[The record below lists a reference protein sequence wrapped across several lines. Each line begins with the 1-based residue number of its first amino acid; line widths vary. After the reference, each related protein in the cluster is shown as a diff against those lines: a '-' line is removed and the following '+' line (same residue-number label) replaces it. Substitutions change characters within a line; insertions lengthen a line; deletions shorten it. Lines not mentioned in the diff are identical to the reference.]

1 MFEELSREGLVF
13 KKIVTIIAALSMITC
28 TSPKELGT
36 EENPIQFALVPGQ
49 DSAVLIENGRVL
61 EKWILQQSGL
71 HVRMQVPTNFIA
83 VVEAL
88 GSRRVDVAIL
98 NTFGY
103 ILAHEKYQAQA
114 RLIGMN
120 GDVAEYW
127 GQIITADPTIKT
139 LHDLTGKKFAY
150 VDPAST
156 SGYVLAAKLFQDEKI
171 RLGETIFAGKHDS
184 VVTMVY
190 QRRVHAGAT
199 YHTLPE
205 NGAPQD
211 ARRLVVAQ
219 FPDVYEK
226 VRIIAKTGPIPSD
239 PVVFRRD
246 FPRDLESKITA
257 SLKSFSSTPQGARA
271 LKNLYHLTGFRDCT
285 DQDYA
290 KARKILLE
298 IGAKV
303 QDLVK

>member
-1 MFEELSREGLVF
+1 ML
-13 KKIVTIIAALSMITC
+13 KKLLTIATALSMITC
-28 TSPKELGT
+28 TSRKELGT
-36 EENPIQFALVPGQ
+36 SENPIQFALVPGQ
-49 DSAVLIENGRVL
+49 DSAVLIENGRIL
-61 EKWILQQSGL
+61 EEWILQQSGL
-71 HVRMQVPTNFIA
+71 HVRMQVPTNFVA

-103 ILAHEKYQAQA
+103 ILAHQKYQAEA
-114 RLIGMN
+114 RLIGVN
-120 GDVAEYW
+120 GDAAEYW
-127 GQIITADPTIKT
+127 GQIITADPEIKT
-139 LHDLTGKKFAY
+139 VKDLNGKKFAF

-156 SGYVLAAKLFQDEKI
+156 SGYILAAKLFHDEKI
-171 RLGETIFAGKHDS
+171 RLGETVFAGKHDS

-190 QRRVHAGAT
+190 QRRIDAGAT

-205 NGAPQD
+205 NGVPQD
-211 ARRLVVAQ
+211 ARRLVVSQ

-239 PVVFRRD
+239 PVVFRKD
-246 FPRDLESKITA
+246 FPKELEVKLTA
-257 SLKSFSSTPQGARA
+257 SLKSFSSTEKGAKA
-271 LKNLYHLTGFRDCT
+271 LKNLYHLTGFKDCT
-285 DQDYA
+285 DKDYD
-290 KARKILLE
+290 KARKVLLE